1 MEENQQVMSSNQ
13 DEDYRA
19 VNRNSWNQ
27 RTAVHIDS
35 EFYDNKSFIAGRNS
49 LKNIELKLLGNVEG
63 KRILHLQCHFG
74 QDSISLPRL
83 GAVVTGVD
91 LSDKAIIEA
100 RALAKTVGVD
110 CRFICSDL
118 FELPDQLNETF
129 DVVFTTYGTI
139 AWLPD
144 LDKWASIV
152 SRFLKPGGQFVFVE
166 FHPVVWMFD
175 DDLKEVAYSYFQADP
190 IVEIEAGTYANKEA
204 NINQKCIT
212 WNHGIGEV
220 VTALLKQNIQIKS
233 LEEFDYANYP
243 ALANAEEFE
252 PGKYRVKHF
261 GNKIP
266 LLYAIEGQKAV

>member
-1 MEENQQVMSSNQ
+1 MSSNQ

-49 LKNIELKLLGNVEG
+49 LKNIEPKLLGNVEG

-74 QDSISLPRL
+74 QDSISLARL
-83 GAVVTGVD
+83 GAEVTGVD